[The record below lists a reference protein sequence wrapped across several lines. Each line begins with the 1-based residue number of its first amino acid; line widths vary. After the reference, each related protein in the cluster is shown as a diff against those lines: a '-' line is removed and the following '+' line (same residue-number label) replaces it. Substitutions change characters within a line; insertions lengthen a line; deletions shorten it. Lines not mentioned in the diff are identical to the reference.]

1 MKERVLTNAEL
12 GDYAYVFT
20 CTFAEVNTSPHTY
33 GCTTEGEQ
41 KACDAMA
48 YYWDDNCHSNVYGYS
63 SGQYNCDN
71 KNSYTTSKVKEFLEG
86 TYINTL
92 GADNLKEVDGYKI
105 RLIKVDE
112 LVSNL
117 GYTKRAGTGIYDYYL
132 ENSSAPTW
140 VYQNFGGD
148 QNDIQV
154 NAYWTMTPHPTTPS
168 GVWLVTSSG
177 GVGYSYVHNGN
188 TFGIR
193 PVINLLK
200 SAIE

>member
-105 RLIKVDE
+105 RLITVDE
-112 LVSNL
+112 LESNL
-117 GYTKRAGTGIYDYYL
+117 GYTKRTGTNTYDYNS
-132 ENSSAPTW
+132 ENTPTW
-140 VYQNFGGD
+140 VYKNFGEN
-148 QNDIQV
+148 QNNV
-154 NAYWTMTPHPTTPS
+154 YGYWTMTPHPNYS
-168 GVWLVTSSG
+168 SNVWYVLSNGQVDGG
-177 GVGYSYVHNGN
+177 GVGGSGGGGV
-188 TFGIR
+188 R

-200 SAIE
+200 SNIS